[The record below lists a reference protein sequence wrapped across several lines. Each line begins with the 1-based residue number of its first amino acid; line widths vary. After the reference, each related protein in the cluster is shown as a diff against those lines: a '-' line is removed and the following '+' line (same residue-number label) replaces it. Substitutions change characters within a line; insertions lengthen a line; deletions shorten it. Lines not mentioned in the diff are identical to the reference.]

1 MEDPA
6 FVRNAADMSV
16 TLAYVGPADFG
27 KLMAADHERFGK
39 LVAEI
44 RK

>member
-1 MEDPA
+1 
-6 FVRNAADMSV
+6 MSV
-16 TLAYVGPADFG
+16 TLAYVGPEDFG